1 MPLFPYTSVRHRRMN
16 YYWHMTQRAKCPGEW
31 KETFLCHPARPGMR
45 SRTIVGAT
53 LGSPCDRALP
63 PCTHR
68 LAKPCHSRGDA
79 LCSPSTPRARPRP
92 PVLALDPRARPRP
105 LFLAP
110 VPLFSPPPPCPP
122 PPPPVLALDPLFSPS
137 DPYARPRPP
146 VLALRPSFLALDPPM
161 LAL

>member
-79 LCSPSTPRARPRP
+79 LCSPSTP
-92 PVLALDPRARPRP
+92 
-105 LFLAP
+105 
-110 VPLFSPPPPCPP
+110 
-122 PPPPVLALDPLFSPS
+122 
-137 DPYARPRPP
+137 YARPVTRPIQ
-146 VLALRPSFLALDPPM
+146 LALSFASRVLERIPVFPASLSSVIGGEGAQPLGIFP
-161 LAL
+161 

>member
-79 LCSPSTPRARPRP
+79 LCSPSTPCALTSTLFSCPRP
-92 PVLALDPRARPRP
+92 
-105 LFLAP
+105 
-110 VPLFSPPPPCPP
+110 
-122 PPPPVLALDPLFSPS
+122 
-137 DPYARPRPP
+137 PYARPVTRPIQ
-146 VLALRPSFLALDPPM
+146 LALSFASRVLERIPVFPASLSSVIGGEGAQPLGIFP
-161 LAL
+161 

>member
-68 LAKPCHSRGDA
+68 LAKPCHIRGDA
-79 LCSPSTPRARPRP
+79 LCS
-92 PVLALDPRARPRP
+92 
-105 LFLAP
+105 
-110 VPLFSPPPPCPP
+110 
-122 PPPPVLALDPLFSPS
+122 PPVLALDPLSSPS
-137 DPYARPRPP
+137 TPCPRSRPLVLALDPLSSLSTPCSRPRPP
-146 VLALRPSFLALDPPM
+146 VLALR
-161 LAL
+161 